1 MNEFNCL
8 TQNYTNPFKYAELV
22 AKSGLTKMPPLIIT
36 CAITG
41 SVQGKEANPNLPE
54 TLEEQVQSTY
64 DAYNAGAAMV
74 HIHRRDPENPA
85 VMTQDPAL
93 FLEVNREIRRKCPD
107 LIINNTCIGGHY
119 LNTDVGVVE
128 PAVRVSFGARPEV
141 ASLDITSGI
150 TRYPM
155 KARPGIPGREK
166 DILLE
171 TEYSL
176 SISNMI
182 RTSREMLTKGTKPEY
197 EMFSL
202 NDIKYL
208 KEVIASEGASQP
220 PYWISLIV
228 NGAGTWPTPETLIQA
243 GQLLP
248 ENSML
253 NIISVGACQ
262 PAVMAMAIC
271 MGYNIRVGMEDSF
284 MYGPKNPAI
293 SNAQLVERAV
303 DLARLL
309 GRPIATPAQAREM
322 MGLGGPRQYEG

>member
-1 MNEFNCL
+1 MNEYKCL
-8 TQNYTNPFKYAELV
+8 SSNYTNPCRYAELV
-22 AKSGLTKMPPLIIT
+22 GRYGLTKMSPLIIT

-41 SVQGKEANPNLPE
+41 SIQGKEANPNLPE

-74 HIHRRDPENPA
+74 HIHRRDPKDPS
-85 VMTQDPAL
+85 VMSRDPDD
-93 FLEVNREIRRKCPD
+93 FLAVNRAVRERCPD

-119 LNTDVGVVE
+119 LSTDTGVID
-128 PAVRVSFGARPEV
+128 PATRASFGARPEV
-141 ASLDITSGI
+141 ASLDITNNS
-150 TRYPM
+150 TRRM
-155 KARPGIPGREK
+155 VRARPGIPGREK
-166 DILLE
+166 DFVRE
-171 TEYSL
+171 VEYSL
-176 SISNMI
+176 SITKMI
-182 RTSREMLTKGTKPEY
+182 ETSKEMLAEGTKPEY

-208 KEVIASEGASQP
+208 KTIIAEPGAAVAP
-220 PYWISLIV
+220 HWVSLIV
-228 NGAGTWPTPETLIQA
+228 NGSGTWPTPETLLQA

-248 ENSML
+248 ENAIL

-262 PAVMAMAIC
+262 SAVMAMAIC

-284 MYGPKNPAI
+284 MIGPGEPAK

-303 DLARLL
+303 SLARLL

-322 MGLGGPRQYEG
+322 MGLGAPRKY